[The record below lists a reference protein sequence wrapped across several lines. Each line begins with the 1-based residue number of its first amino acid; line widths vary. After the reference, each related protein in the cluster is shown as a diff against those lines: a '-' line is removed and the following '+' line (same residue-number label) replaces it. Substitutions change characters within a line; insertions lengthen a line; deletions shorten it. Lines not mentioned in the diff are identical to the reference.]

1 MRVIDSRR
9 RVIKLHGELVAAA
22 ASRKEIRELP
32 YIYNSSGRA
41 LCLITSSAAVQ
52 CARCVPGASRGGA
65 ARAQPPLRAEGH
77 ILGAISPLLCLACV
91 SIIFY
96 FLHTRQQS
104 VTVF

>member
-1 MRVIDSRR
+1 MIW
-9 RVIKLHGELVAAA
+9 A
-22 ASRKEIRELP
+22 ASEGGFFMK
-32 YIYNSSGRA
+32 A
-41 LCLITSSAAVQ
+41 LQ
-52 CARCVPGASRGGA
+52 YSRGGA